1 MIPSLQSAFDDRR
14 LGWHERV
21 AFGWLVLR
29 GVLDVQAYRP
39 LKAVTL
45 QVGVGCRKRTAQNIL
60 IRLTETGYLQ
70 CGEADLS
77 APAEARQ
84 SRPRWYRLA
93 YAVPSGRPVVPPC
106 PTEHRAA

>member
-1 MIPSLQSAFDDRR
+1 MIPSLASAFDDRR
-14 LGWHERV
+14 LGWHERA

-60 IRLTETGYLQ
+60 IRLTECGYLH
-70 CGEADLS
+70 CGEQDLA

-93 YAVPSGRPVVPPC
+93 YAVPVGRPVVPLC
-106 PTEHRAA
+106 PTEDRAA